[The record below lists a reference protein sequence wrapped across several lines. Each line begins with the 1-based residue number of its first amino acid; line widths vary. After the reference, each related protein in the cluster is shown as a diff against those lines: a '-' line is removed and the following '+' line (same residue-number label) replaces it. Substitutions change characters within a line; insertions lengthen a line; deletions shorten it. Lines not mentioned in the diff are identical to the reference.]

1 MKHPED
7 FEIQEYIDGGLT
19 DRREGIKTHL
29 MQCKSCREKARAY
42 ASLFRKISEEPIPD
56 IAPSV
61 INNVM
66 SQIESEK
73 AIETEKSIIPAW
85 AVSLGGLVLAFIAT
99 AIFFDFSLM
108 WEALQ
113 VSGLSQFYNDFVTS
127 TGLQKYAWGIYII
140 FALLFVAGL
149 DFVLKKFRRVPISYL
164 AVFAK

>member
-1 MKHPED
+1 VKHPED

-19 DRREGIKTHL
+19 GRREEIKTHL
-29 MQCKSCREKARAY
+29 MQCKSCREKADAY
-42 ASLFRKISEEPIPD
+42 ATLFQKISEDPIPD

-61 INNVM
+61 VENVM
-66 SQIESEK
+66 SQIESK
-73 AIETEKSIIPAW
+73 KVTETERSFIPAW

-113 VSGLSQFYNDFVTS
+113 VSGLSKFYNDFVAS
-127 TGLQKYAWGIYII
+127 IGLQKYAWGIYII

-149 DFVLKKFRRVPISYL
+149 DFVLKKFRRLPVSYL
-164 AVFAK
+164 AVLAK